1 MSTAS
6 TLLSPSIPIHTKK
19 PVPMDQRSGIDVKI
33 RRVSPPPGMDG
44 MLFSSIGPEVYF
56 GREAKDRSGDSAT
69 GDDAAGR

>member
-1 MSTAS
+1 
-6 TLLSPSIPIHTKK
+6 
-19 PVPMDQRSGIDVKI
+19 MDQRSGIDVKI